1 MESTIGITGLSF
13 EFKSMSI
20 PAKNGYLRRYS
31 SHKRRTKPDGP
42 LQDLFYSSYNKTY
55 TVLAHLMDSTVIGNT
70 AKVERL
76 LVPKFYHDR
85 KNTNYLKNLKYVG
98 EKDKID

>member
-1 MESTIGITGLSF
+1 MD
-13 EFKSMSI
+13 
-20 PAKNGYLRRYS
+20 PYRN
-31 SHKRRTKPDGP
+31 
-42 LQDLFYSSYNKTY
+42 LFYSSYNKTY

>member
-55 TVLAHLMDSTVIGNT
+55 TVLAHLMDSTVIRYT

-76 LVPKFYHDR
+76 LVPKF
-85 KNTNYLKNLKYVG
+85 
-98 EKDKID
+98 